1 MDWMDEV
8 CQKIKRRNRVL
19 FGKDS
24 PLLTE
29 LSALLAGQNR
39 RAVVLWAFSLA
50 EETVS
55 RLGEQLPGEEQPAA
69 MLAACRLWAAGTVK
83 MPAARREILA
93 CHALAKSLPPEEAA
107 LCHAA
112 AQACSTVHTPG
123 HALGFPLYELTALVL
138 RHGPESCRE
147 PVEKRAAEYCGR
159 LIFWQKE
166 EQKGDFRWAEF
177 LRRD

>member
-1 MDWMDEV
+1 
-8 CQKIKRRNRVL
+8 
-19 FGKDS
+19 
-24 PLLTE
+24 
-29 LSALLAGQNR
+29 
-39 RAVVLWAFSLA
+39 
-50 EETVS
+50 
-55 RLGEQLPGEEQPAA
+55 
-69 MLAACRLWAAGTVK
+69 
-83 MPAARREILA
+83 MPAAKREILA

-138 RHGPESCRE
+138 RYGPESCRE
-147 PVEKRAAEYCGR
+147 PIEKRAAEYCGR

-166 EQKGDFRWAEF
+166 EQEGNFRWAEF

>member
-8 CQKIKRRNRVL
+8 RQKIKRRNQIL
-19 FGKDS
+19 FEKDS
-24 PLLTE
+24 PLLAE
-29 LSALLAGQNR
+29 LSALLAEQNR

-50 EETVS
+50 EDAVS
-55 RLGEQLPGEEQPAA
+55 LLRERLPGEDTPAA
-69 MLAACRLWAAGTVK
+69 MLAACRLWAAGELK
-83 MPAARREILA
+83 MSAARREILA

-123 HALGFPLYELTALVL
+123 HAPGFPLYELTALVL
-138 RHGPESCRE
+138 RHGPEQCRG
-147 PVEKRAAEYCGR
+147 PVEARAAEYTAR
-159 LIFWQKE
+159 LRFWQDAEKTGE
-166 EQKGDFRWAEF
+166 FRWAAF